1 MSAGK
6 GRGMA
11 RRTKRAIPFA
21 VLVVLSFFAIRAVAG
36 EPIQAFVNGMYVGFT
51 DDI

>member
-6 GRGMA
+6 DKGMA
-11 RRTKRAIPFA
+11 RPAKRAIPFA
-21 VLVVLSFFAIRAVAG
+21 VLFVLSFLAIRAVAG

-51 DDI
+51 DDV